1 MALIKKYINLTVD
14 GDEAHVD
21 QPIFLFQNDK
31 NIDLVFTIKNLKFD
45 FVRNIQ
51 KEEDLVESIGA
62 TYFRVKVLKP
72 DKDDVDKEYTTD
84 LFKIKDNKIIFNID
98 DTFIFDKKDDN
109 GNLPS
114 SENDKIGIYKLQI
127 QLYDDANGRIT
138 IPEVEFVVLDPIFFD
153 PETDG
158 IIGDGDIGDSTI
170 GKPSEITGLVDWVKG
185 QIISAERMN
194 AIHRYLE
201 KLQNQIDN
209 IDLSDKDI
217 YAKNVHYENEQ
228 FTNVQDALDSLL
240 YKVPQVD
247 SLSSNIGTTVEM
259 GTMLSSVTFTWS
271 YNKSI
276 VSQSFAGVILD
287 SDIRTYTYTKG
298 IYNNITLT
306 LTASDGK
313 NNCNRNISFVYA
325 NRIFY
330 GVSDTTTYNV
340 SLLKSLSNTLSNNRN
355 RSFTVNP
362 INNQHIIYAIP
373 SRLGECKFSVNGF
386 EGGFQKVATVKYTNS
401 QNYTENYYIYRSDNP
416 NLGKTTVVVN

>member
-1 MALIKKYINLTVD
+1 MALIKKHINLTVD
-14 GDEAHVD
+14 GDKSYID

-31 NIDLVFTIKNLKFD
+31 NIDLIFTIKNLKFD

-51 KEEDLVESIGA
+51 KEEDLIESIGA

-84 LFKIKDNKIIFNID
+84 LFKIKDNKVIFNID
-98 DTFIFDKKDDN
+98 DTFIFDKKDED

-114 SENDKIGIYKLQI
+114 LENDKIGIYKLQI
-127 QLYDDANGRIT
+127 QLYDEANGRIT
-138 IPEVEFVVLDPIFFD
+138 IPEIEFVVLDPIFFD

-158 IIGDGDIGDSTI
+158 IIGGDIGDSTI

-240 YKVPQVD
+240 YKAPQVN

-259 GTMLSSVTFTWS
+259 GTMLSSVIFTWS

-276 VSQSFAGVILD
+276 VSQSFAGVTLD
-287 SDIRTYTYTKG
+287 SNIRTYTYTKG

-306 LTASDGK
+306 LTANDGK
-313 NNCNRNISFVYA
+313 NNCSRNISFTYA

-340 SLLKSLSNTLSNNRN
+340 NLLKSLSNTLSNNRN
-355 RSFTVNP
+355 RSFVVNP

-386 EGGFQKVATVKYTNS
+386 EGGFQKVSTIKYTNS
-401 QNYTENYYIYRSDNP
+401 QNYTEDYYIYRSDNP

>member
-1 MALIKKYINLTVD
+1 MALIKKHINLTVD
-14 GDEAHVD
+14 GDKSYID

-31 NIDLVFTIKNLKFD
+31 NIDLIFTIKNLKFD

-51 KEEDLVESIGA
+51 KEEDLIESIGA

-84 LFKIKDNKIIFNID
+84 LFKIKDNKVIFNID
-98 DTFIFDKKDDN
+98 DTFIFDKKDED

-114 SENDKIGIYKLQI
+114 LENDKIGIYKLQI
-127 QLYDDANGRIT
+127 QLYDEADGRIT
-138 IPEVEFVVLDPIFFD
+138 IPEIEFVVLDPIFFD

-158 IIGDGDIGDSTI
+158 IIGGDIGDSTI

-240 YKVPQVD
+240 YKAPQVN

-259 GTMLSSVTFTWS
+259 GTMLSSVIFTWS

-276 VSQSFAGVILD
+276 VSQSFAGITLD
-287 SDIRTYTYTKG
+287 SNVRTYTYTKG

-306 LTASDGK
+306 LTANDGK
-313 NNCNRNISFVYA
+313 NNCSRNISFTYA

-340 SLLKSLSNTLSNNRN
+340 NLLKSLSNTLSNNRN
-355 RSFTVNP
+355 RSFVVNP

-386 EGGFQKVATVKYTNS
+386 EGGFQKVSTIKYTNS
-401 QNYTENYYIYRSDNP
+401 QNYTEDYYIYRSDNP

>member
-14 GDEAHVD
+14 GDKSYVD

-31 NIDLVFTIKNLKFD
+31 NIDLIFTIKNLKFD
-45 FVRNIQ
+45 FVRNVQ
-51 KEEDLVESIGA
+51 KEEDLIESIGA

-98 DTFIFDKKDDN
+98 DTFIFDKKDED

-127 QLYDDANGRIT
+127 QLYDEANGRIT
-138 IPEVEFVVLDPIFFD
+138 IPEIEFVVLDPIFFD

-158 IIGDGDIGDSTI
+158 IIGGDIGDSTI

-240 YKVPQVD
+240 YKAPQVN

-276 VSQSFAGVILD
+276 VSQSFAGVTLD
-287 SDIRTYTYTKG
+287 SNIRTYTYTKG
-298 IYNNITLT
+298 IYNNVTLT
-306 LTASDGK
+306 LTANDGK
-313 NNCNRNISFVYA
+313 NNCSRNISFTYA

-340 SLLKSLSNTLSNNRN
+340 NLLKSLSNTLSNNRN
-355 RSFTVNP
+355 RSFVVNP

-386 EGGFQKVATVKYTNS
+386 EGGFQKVSTIKYTNS
-401 QNYTENYYIYRSDNP
+401 QNYTEDYYIYRSDNP

>member
-1 MALIKKYINLTVD
+1 MALIKKHINLTVD
-14 GDEAHVD
+14 GDKSYVD

-31 NIDLVFTIKNLKFD
+31 NIDLIFTIKNLKFD

-51 KEEDLVESIGA
+51 KEEDLIESIGA

-98 DTFIFDKKDDN
+98 DTFIFDKKDED

-114 SENDKIGIYKLQI
+114 LENDKIGIYKLQI
-127 QLYDDANGRIT
+127 QLYDEANGRIT
-138 IPEVEFVVLDPIFFD
+138 IPEIEFVVLDPIFFD

-158 IIGDGDIGDSTI
+158 IIGGDIGDSTI

-240 YKVPQVD
+240 YKAPQVN

-276 VSQSFAGVILD
+276 VSQSFAGVTLD

-298 IYNNITLT
+298 IYNNVTLT
-306 LTASDGK
+306 LTANDGK
-313 NNCNRNISFVYA
+313 NNCSRNISFTYA

-340 SLLKSLSNTLSNNRN
+340 NLLKSLSNTLSNNRN

-386 EGGFQKVATVKYTNS
+386 EGGFQKVSTIKYTNS
-401 QNYTENYYIYRSDNP
+401 QNYTEDYCIYRSDNP

>member
-14 GDEAHVD
+14 GDKSYID

-31 NIDLVFTIKNLKFD
+31 NIDLIFTIKNLKFD

-72 DKDDVDKEYTTD
+72 DKDDINKEYTTD
-84 LFKIKDNKIIFNID
+84 LFKIKENKVIFNID
-98 DTFIFDKKDDN
+98 DTFIFDEKDEN

-114 SENDKIGIYKLQI
+114 LENDKIGIYKLQI

-138 IPEVEFVVLDPIFFD
+138 IPEIEFVVLDPIFFD

-158 IIGDGDIGDSTI
+158 IIGGDIGDSTI

-240 YKVPQVD
+240 YKIPEVN
-247 SLSSNIGTTVEM
+247 SLSSNINTTVEM
-259 GTMLSSVTFTWS
+259 GTMLSSVIFTWS

-276 VSQSFAGVILD
+276 VSQSFAGVTLD
-287 SDIRTYTYTKG
+287 SNIRTYTYTKG

-306 LTASDGK
+306 LTANDGK
-313 NNCNRNISFVYA
+313 NNCSRNISFTYA

-330 GVSDTTTYNV
+330 GVSDTTAYNV
-340 SLLKSLSNTLSNNRN
+340 SLLKSLSNTLSNNKN

-386 EGGFQKVATVKYTNS
+386 EGGFQKVSTIKYTNS
-401 QNYTENYYIYRSDNP
+401 QNYTEDYYIYRSDNP

>member
-1 MALIKKYINLTVD
+1 MALIKKYINLTID
-14 GDEAHVD
+14 GDKSYID

-31 NIDLVFTIKNLKFD
+31 NIDLIFTIKNLKFD

-98 DTFIFDKKDDN
+98 DTFIFDKKDED

-138 IPEVEFVVLDPIFFD
+138 IPEIEFVVLDPIFFD

-158 IIGDGDIGDSTI
+158 IIGGDIGDSTI

-240 YKVPQVD
+240 YKAPQVN

-276 VSQSFAGVILD
+276 VSQSFAGVTLD
-287 SDIRTYTYTKG
+287 SNIRTYTYTKG
-298 IYNNITLT
+298 IYNNVTLT
-306 LTASDGK
+306 LTANDGK
-313 NNCNRNISFVYA
+313 NNCSRNISFTYA

-340 SLLKSLSNTLSNNRN
+340 NLLKSLSNTLSNNRN

-386 EGGFQKVATVKYTNS
+386 EGGFQKVSTIKYTNS
-401 QNYTENYYIYRSDNP
+401 QNYTEDYYIYRSDNP

>member
-1 MALIKKYINLTVD
+1 MALIKKHINLTVD
-14 GDEAHVD
+14 GDKSYID

-31 NIDLVFTIKNLKFD
+31 NIDLIFTIKNLKFD

-51 KEEDLVESIGA
+51 KEEDLIESIGA

-98 DTFIFDKKDDN
+98 DTFIFDKKDED

-114 SENDKIGIYKLQI
+114 LENDKIGIYKLQI
-127 QLYDDANGRIT
+127 QLYDEANGRIT
-138 IPEVEFVVLDPIFFD
+138 IPEIEFVVLDPIFFD

-158 IIGDGDIGDSTI
+158 IIGGDIGDSTI

-240 YKVPQVD
+240 YKAPQVN

-259 GTMLSSVTFTWS
+259 GTMLSSVIFTWS

-276 VSQSFAGVILD
+276 VSQSFAGITLD
-287 SDIRTYTYTKG
+287 SNVRTYTYTKG

-306 LTASDGK
+306 LTANDGK
-313 NNCNRNISFVYA
+313 NNCSRNISFTYA

-340 SLLKSLSNTLSNNRN
+340 NLLKSLSNTLSNNRN
-355 RSFTVNP
+355 RSFVVNP

-386 EGGFQKVATVKYTNS
+386 EGGFQKVSTIKYTNS
-401 QNYTENYYIYRSDNP
+401 QNYTEDYYIYRSDNP

>member
-1 MALIKKYINLTVD
+1 MALIKKHINLTVD
-14 GDEAHVD
+14 GDKSYID

-31 NIDLVFTIKNLKFD
+31 NIDLIFTIKNLKFD

-51 KEEDLVESIGA
+51 KEEDLIESIGA

-98 DTFIFDKKDDN
+98 DTFIFDKKDED

-114 SENDKIGIYKLQI
+114 LENDKIGIYKLQI
-127 QLYDDANGRIT
+127 QLYDEANGRIT
-138 IPEVEFVVLDPIFFD
+138 IPEIEFVVLDPIFFD

-158 IIGDGDIGDSTI
+158 IIGGDIGDSTI

-240 YKVPQVD
+240 YKAPQVN

-276 VSQSFAGVILD
+276 VSQSFAGVTLD
-287 SDIRTYTYTKG
+287 SNIRTYTYTKG
-298 IYNNITLT
+298 IYNNVTLT
-306 LTASDGK
+306 LTANDGK
-313 NNCNRNISFVYA
+313 NNCSRNISFTYA

-386 EGGFQKVATVKYTNS
+386 EGGFQKVSTIKYTNS
-401 QNYTENYYIYRSDNP
+401 QNYTEDYYIYRSDNP

>member
-1 MALIKKYINLTVD
+1 MALIKKHINLTVD
-14 GDEAHVD
+14 GDKSYID

-31 NIDLVFTIKNLKFD
+31 NIDLIFTIKNLKFD

-51 KEEDLVESIGA
+51 KEEDLIESIGA

-98 DTFIFDKKDDN
+98 DTFIFDKKDED

-127 QLYDDANGRIT
+127 QLYDNANGRIT
-138 IPEVEFVVLDPIFFD
+138 IPEIEFVVLDPIFFD

-158 IIGDGDIGDSTI
+158 IIGGDIGDSTI

-240 YKVPQVD
+240 YKAPQVN

-276 VSQSFAGVILD
+276 VSQSFAGVTLD
-287 SDIRTYTYTKG
+287 SNIRTYTYTKG
-298 IYNNITLT
+298 IYNNVTLT
-306 LTASDGK
+306 LTANDGK
-313 NNCNRNISFVYA
+313 NNCSRNISFIYA

-340 SLLKSLSNTLSNNRN
+340 NLLKSLSNTLSNNRN

-386 EGGFQKVATVKYTNS
+386 EGGFQKVSTIKYTNS
-401 QNYTENYYIYRSDNP
+401 QNYTEDYYIYRSDNP

>member
-1 MALIKKYINLTVD
+1 MALIKKHINLTVD
-14 GDEAHVD
+14 GDKSYID

-31 NIDLVFTIKNLKFD
+31 NIDLIFTIKNLKFD

-51 KEEDLVESIGA
+51 KEEDLIESIGA

-84 LFKIKDNKIIFNID
+84 LFKIKDNKVIFNID
-98 DTFIFDKKDDN
+98 DTFIFDKKDED

-114 SENDKIGIYKLQI
+114 LENDKIGIYKLQI
-127 QLYDDANGRIT
+127 QLYDEADGRIT
-138 IPEVEFVVLDPIFFD
+138 IPEIEFVVLDPIFFD

-158 IIGDGDIGDSTI
+158 IIGGDIGDSTI

-240 YKVPQVD
+240 YKAPQVN
-247 SLSSNIGTTVEM
+247 SLSSNISTTVEM
-259 GTMLSSVTFTWS
+259 GTMLSSVIFTWS

-276 VSQSFAGVILD
+276 VSQSFAGVTLD
-287 SDIRTYTYTKG
+287 SNIRTYTYTKG

-306 LTASDGK
+306 LTANDGK
-313 NNCNRNISFVYA
+313 NNCSRNISFTYA

-340 SLLKSLSNTLSNNRN
+340 NLLKSLSNTLSNNRN
-355 RSFTVNP
+355 RSFVVNP

-386 EGGFQKVATVKYTNS
+386 EGGFQKVSTIKYTNS
-401 QNYTENYYIYRSDNP
+401 QNYTEDYYIYRSDNP

>member
-1 MALIKKYINLTVD
+1 MALIKKHINLTVD
-14 GDEAHVD
+14 GDKSYID

-31 NIDLVFTIKNLKFD
+31 NIDLIFTIKNLKFD

-51 KEEDLVESIGA
+51 KEEDLIESIGA

-84 LFKIKDNKIIFNID
+84 LFKIKDNKVIFNID
-98 DTFIFDKKDDN
+98 DTFIFDKKDED

-114 SENDKIGIYKLQI
+114 LENDKIGIYKLQI
-127 QLYDDANGRIT
+127 QLYDEADGRIT
-138 IPEVEFVVLDPIFFD
+138 IPEIEFVVLDPIFFD

-158 IIGDGDIGDSTI
+158 IIGGDIGGSTI

-240 YKVPQVD
+240 YKAPQVN

-259 GTMLSSVTFTWS
+259 GTMLSSVIFTWS

-276 VSQSFAGVILD
+276 VSQSFAGITLD
-287 SDIRTYTYTKG
+287 SNVRTYTYTKG

-306 LTASDGK
+306 LTANDGK
-313 NNCNRNISFVYA
+313 NNCSRNISFTYA

-340 SLLKSLSNTLSNNRN
+340 NLLKSLSNTLSNNRN
-355 RSFTVNP
+355 RSFVVNP

-386 EGGFQKVATVKYTNS
+386 EGGFQKVSTIKYTNS
-401 QNYTENYYIYRSDNP
+401 QNYTEDYYIYRSDNP

>member
-14 GDEAHVD
+14 GDKSYVD

-31 NIDLVFTIKNLKFD
+31 NIDLIFTIKNLKFD
-45 FVRNIQ
+45 FVRNVQ
-51 KEEDLVESIGA
+51 KEEDLIESIGA

-98 DTFIFDKKDDN
+98 DTFIFDKKDED

-127 QLYDDANGRIT
+127 QLYDNANGRIT
-138 IPEVEFVVLDPIFFD
+138 IPEIEFVVLDPIFFD

-158 IIGDGDIGDSTI
+158 IIGGDIGDSTI

-240 YKVPQVD
+240 YKAPQVN

-276 VSQSFAGVILD
+276 VSQSFAGVTLD
-287 SDIRTYTYTKG
+287 SNIRIYTYTKG
-298 IYNNITLT
+298 IYNNVTLT
-306 LTASDGK
+306 LTANDGK
-313 NNCNRNISFVYA
+313 NNCSRNISFTYA

-340 SLLKSLSNTLSNNRN
+340 NLLKSLSNTLSNNRN

-386 EGGFQKVATVKYTNS
+386 EGGFQKVSTIKYTNS
-401 QNYTENYYIYRSDNP
+401 QNYTEDYYIYRSDNP

>member
-1 MALIKKYINLTVD
+1 MALIKKHINLTVD
-14 GDEAHVD
+14 GDKSYID

-31 NIDLVFTIKNLKFD
+31 NIDLIFTIKNLKFD

-51 KEEDLVESIGA
+51 KEEDLIESIGA

-84 LFKIKDNKIIFNID
+84 LFKIKDNKVIFNID
-98 DTFIFDKKDDN
+98 DTFIFDKKDED

-114 SENDKIGIYKLQI
+114 LENDKIGIYKLQI
-127 QLYDDANGRIT
+127 QLYDEADGRIT
-138 IPEVEFVVLDPIFFD
+138 IPEIEFVVLDPIFFD

-158 IIGDGDIGDSTI
+158 IIGGDIGDSTI

-240 YKVPQVD
+240 YKAPQVN

-259 GTMLSSVTFTWS
+259 GTMLSSVIFTWS

-276 VSQSFAGVILD
+276 VSQSFAGVTLD
-287 SDIRTYTYTKG
+287 SNIRTYTYTKG

-306 LTASDGK
+306 LTANDGK
-313 NNCNRNISFVYA
+313 NNCSRNISFTYA

-340 SLLKSLSNTLSNNRN
+340 NLLKSLSNTLSNNRN
-355 RSFTVNP
+355 RSFVVNP

-386 EGGFQKVATVKYTNS
+386 EGGFQKVSTIKYTNS
-401 QNYTENYYIYRSDNP
+401 QNYTEDYYIYRSDNP

>member
-14 GDEAHVD
+14 GDEAHID

-84 LFKIKDNKIIFNID
+84 LFKIKDNKVIFNID
-98 DTFIFDKKDDN
+98 DTFIFDRKDDD

-127 QLYDDANGRIT
+127 QLYDNANGRIT

-201 KLQNQIDN
+201 KLQNQIN
-209 IDLSDKDI
+209 NFDLSDKDI

-240 YKVPQVD
+240 YKAPQVN

-259 GTMLSSVTFTWS
+259 GTMLSSVVFTWS

-276 VSQSFAGVILD
+276 VSQSFAGATLD
-287 SDIRTYTYTKG
+287 SNIRTYTYTKG

-313 NNCNRNISFVYA
+313 NNCSRNISFVYA

-340 SLLKSLSNTLSNNRN
+340 NLLKSLSNTLSNNKN

>member
-14 GDEAHVD
+14 GDKSYVD

-31 NIDLVFTIKNLKFD
+31 NIDLIFTIKNLKFD
-45 FVRNIQ
+45 FVRNVQ
-51 KEEDLVESIGA
+51 KEEDLIESIGA

-98 DTFIFDKKDDN
+98 DTFIFDKKDED

-127 QLYDDANGRIT
+127 QLYDNANGRIT
-138 IPEVEFVVLDPIFFD
+138 IPEIEFVVLDPIFFD

-158 IIGDGDIGDSTI
+158 IIGGDIGDSTI

-240 YKVPQVD
+240 YKAPQVN

-276 VSQSFAGVILD
+276 VSQSFAGVTLD
-287 SDIRTYTYTKG
+287 SNIRTYTYTKG
-298 IYNNITLT
+298 IYNNVTLT
-306 LTASDGK
+306 LTANDGK
-313 NNCNRNISFVYA
+313 NNCSRNISFTYA

-340 SLLKSLSNTLSNNRN
+340 NLLKSLSNTLSNNRN

-362 INNQHIIYAIP
+362 INNQHIIYAMP

-386 EGGFQKVATVKYTNS
+386 EGGFQKVSTIKYTNS
-401 QNYTENYYIYRSDNP
+401 QNYTEDYYIYRSDNP

>member
-14 GDEAHVD
+14 GDKAHVD

-31 NIDLVFTIKNLKFD
+31 NIDLIFTIKNLKFD

-98 DTFIFDKKDDN
+98 DTFIFDKKDED

-127 QLYDDANGRIT
+127 QLYDNANGRIT
-138 IPEVEFVVLDPIFFD
+138 IPEIEFVVLDPIFFD

-158 IIGDGDIGDSTI
+158 IIGGDIGDSTI

-240 YKVPQVD
+240 YKAPQVN

-276 VSQSFAGVILD
+276 VSQSFAGVTLD
-287 SDIRTYTYTKG
+287 SNIRTYTYTKG
-298 IYNNITLT
+298 IYNNVTLT
-306 LTASDGK
+306 LTANDGK
-313 NNCNRNISFVYA
+313 NNCSRNISFTYA

-340 SLLKSLSNTLSNNRN
+340 NLLKSLSNTLSNNRN

-386 EGGFQKVATVKYTNS
+386 EGGFQKVSTIKYTNS
-401 QNYTENYYIYRSDNP
+401 QNYTEDYYIYRSDNP

>member
-1 MALIKKYINLTVD
+1 MALIKKHINLTVD
-14 GDEAHVD
+14 GDKSYID

-31 NIDLVFTIKNLKFD
+31 NIDLIFTIKNLKFD

-51 KEEDLVESIGA
+51 KEEDLIESIGA

-98 DTFIFDKKDDN
+98 DTFIFDKKDED

-114 SENDKIGIYKLQI
+114 LENDKIGIYKLQI
-127 QLYDDANGRIT
+127 QLYDEANGRIT
-138 IPEVEFVVLDPIFFD
+138 IPEIEFVVLDPIFFD

-158 IIGDGDIGDSTI
+158 IIGGDIGDSTI

-240 YKVPQVD
+240 YKAPQVN

-276 VSQSFAGVILD
+276 VSQSFAGVTLD
-287 SDIRTYTYTKG
+287 SNIRTYTYTKG
-298 IYNNITLT
+298 IYNNVTLT
-306 LTASDGK
+306 LTANDGK
-313 NNCNRNISFVYA
+313 NNCSRNISFTYA

-340 SLLKSLSNTLSNNRN
+340 NLLKSLSNTLSNNRN

-386 EGGFQKVATVKYTNS
+386 EGGFQKVSTIKYTNS
-401 QNYTENYYIYRSDNP
+401 QNYTEDYYIYRSDNP

>member
-1 MALIKKYINLTVD
+1 MALIKKHINLTVD
-14 GDEAHVD
+14 GDKSYID

-31 NIDLVFTIKNLKFD
+31 NIDLIFTIKNLKFD

-51 KEEDLVESIGA
+51 KEEDLIESIGA

-84 LFKIKDNKIIFNID
+84 LFKIKDNKVIFNID
-98 DTFIFDKKDDN
+98 DTFIFDKKDED

-114 SENDKIGIYKLQI
+114 LENDKIGIYKLQI
-127 QLYDDANGRIT
+127 QLYDEANGRIT
-138 IPEVEFVVLDPIFFD
+138 IPEIEFVVLDPIFFD

-158 IIGDGDIGDSTI
+158 IIGGDIGDSTI

-240 YKVPQVD
+240 YKAPQVN

-259 GTMLSSVTFTWS
+259 GTMLSSVIFTWS

-276 VSQSFAGVILD
+276 VSQSFAGITLD
-287 SDIRTYTYTKG
+287 SNVRTYTYTKG

-306 LTASDGK
+306 LTANDGK
-313 NNCNRNISFVYA
+313 NNCSRNISFTYA

-340 SLLKSLSNTLSNNRN
+340 NLLKSLSNTLSNNRN
-355 RSFTVNP
+355 RSFVVNP

-386 EGGFQKVATVKYTNS
+386 EGGFQKVSTIKYTNS
-401 QNYTENYYIYRSDNP
+401 QNYTEDYYIYRSDNP